1 MTGQVYDAAR
11 NIIKSL
17 RPEIIDTLGLEQA
30 IKELVHHYDS
40 VHPECVFAVRDHSP
54 LPSIGGAIAIT
65 AYRVLQEA
73 LTNIVKHAKARHASV
88 ALSHDADSN
97 SLSIV
102 VVDDGIGL
110 EATTAT
116 SSTGIGLLGMRERV
130 AVVGGAISIVSSSA
144 GTQISI
150 TLPLVPPTLPVAV

>member
-11 NIIKSL
+11 NIVKSL

-40 VHPECVFAVRDHSP
+40 VHPECVFAVTDHSP

-65 AYRVLQEA
+65 AYRVVQEA
-73 LTNIVKHAKARHASV
+73 LTNIVKHAKARHATV
-88 ALSHDADSN
+88 ALNHEAPAN
-97 SLSIV
+97 VLAIV
-102 VVDDGIGL
+102 VVNDGIGF

-116 SSTGIGLLGMRERV
+116 PSAGIGLLGMRERV
-130 AVVGGAISIVSSSA
+130 GAVGGSISIASSSA

-150 TLPLVPPTLPVAV
+150 SLPLAPPTLPLDT